1 MERVKD
7 TTTIASKISR
17 TDKRKLHT
25 IAADLGVSF
34 YSLIQSIMLTII
46 RYCDKG
52 GNVSAEHSI
61 LIDAFGI
68 VLKSTI
74 DSHIPISLRNSD
86 KDCIKSAI
94 LFVERGEDKRP
105 QMMEVSRDGY
115 GNMIESY
122 NYDTMLSSFLSAIDP
137 DALAKLKV
145 KAKDLGCFSITAALR
160 EIIMESADKQFSI
173 ESDIN
178 QIFSDIRISTG
189 QEINDDVKYKKG
201 YRMNVDE
208 YTTDFREHT
217 HRADL

>member
-7 TTTIASKISR
+7 TTTIASKISK

-25 IAADLGVSF
+25 IAADLGMSF

-68 VLKSTI
+68 VLKSTM
-74 DSHIPISLRNSD
+74 DSHIPISARNSD
-86 KDCIKSAI
+86 KDIIKSAI
-94 LFVERGEDKRP
+94 LFIERGKDKRP
-105 QMMEVSRDGY
+105 QMMEVSRDGC

-137 DALAKLKV
+137 DALKKLEV

-160 EIIMESADKQFSI
+160 EIILESVDKQFTL

-178 QIFSDIRISTG
+178 QIFSDIRISSG
-189 QEINDDVKYKKG
+189 QAVNEDVYYKQG
-201 YRMNVDE
+201 HRINVDE
-208 YTTDFREHT
+208 YTTYST
-217 HRADL
+217 NPTYRADL